1 MVKLRFAMKKN
12 TAMTPN
18 GKPHNLMH
26 SLKVHINWFVLFLL
40 LSQLAIFPVLA
51 QNNPQNKLIKSTA
64 EKNLEGKNNETIQ
77 AQSQEIAFFNAATK
91 AYNDSNFELAIDYYE
106 KIIAAGYHSP
116 ELYYNLGNVYYKQNE
131 IALSIYYFEKSLLLN
146 PNDQEVIK
154 NLGFAQ
160 KMTLDAIPTK
170 EVNGIGK
177 AYLRFIKFQSEDQW
191 GFFCILLVCISVTLY
206 LLYYFANTSMAKR
219 FFFTTSILMV
229 LLSGLAYLNASLVEK
244 ASKKDNPAIVF
255 ETAKVLSEPNS
266 NGIEAFELH
275 QGTKV
280 QVLEGFSNWY
290 KIQIADGQIGWL
302 LQNQIRPL
310 KE

>member
-191 GFFCILLVCISVTLY
+191 GFLCILLIFISVTLY
-206 LLYYFANTSMAKR
+206 LLYYFANTSLAKR
-219 FFFTTSILMV
+219 FFFTAAILV
-229 LLSGLAYLNASLVEK
+229 FLLSGLSYLNASLVRK
-244 ASKKDNPAIVF
+244 ATQKDHPAIVF

-275 QGTKV
+275 EGTKV
-280 QVLEGFSNWY
+280 QILESFSNWY

-302 LQNQIRPL
+302 LQSQIRPL

>member
-1 MVKLRFAMKKN
+1 MVHDEKN
-12 TAMTPN
+12 TSMKPN
-18 GKPHNLMH
+18 YKSNASRHT
-26 SLKVHINWFVLFLL
+26 LKAHTNWLVFFWLFTLVTM
-40 LSQLAIFPVLA
+40 FPVAA
-51 QNNPQNKLIKSTA
+51 QNDTQNSLLKGTT
-64 EKNLEGKNNETIQ
+64 EKNQEDKNEGIVNKY
-77 AQSQEIAFFNAATK
+77 SQETAFFNAATQ
-91 AYNDSNFELAIDYYE
+91 AYNESNFQLAIDYYE
-106 KIIAAGYHSP
+106 KIIAAGYHSA
-116 ELYYNLGNVYYKQNE
+116 ELYYNLGNVYYKQND
-131 IALSIYYFEKSLLLN
+131 IASSIYYFEKSLLLN

-160 KMTLDAIPTK
+160 KMTIDAIPSK

-177 AYLRFIKFQSEDQW
+177 AYLKLIKSQSENQW
-191 GFFCILLVCISVTLY
+191 GFFCILLACISVTLY

-266 NGIEAFELH
+266 PGIEAFELH